1 MANSEAGLIG
11 GFSAGQRV
19 IAANTEVGEGSF
31 GQILRDTAG
40 AISRPVLWAMEF
52 LAVAGLIFCLCL
64 MSAVSAGPEAL
75 ALGLAAI
82 YFSLS
87 ASLGA
92 YLLRVDLAC

>member
-11 GFSAGQRV
+11 GFSAGDRV
-19 IAANTEVGEGSF
+19 IAANEVGEGSF

-52 LAVAGLIFCLCL
+52 LAVAGLIFCLSL
-64 MSAVSAGPEAL
+64 ISAVNAGPEAL
-75 ALGLAAI
+75 ALGIAAI

-92 YLLRVDLAC
+92 YLLRVDLAS